1 MRQSSFKIKSAE
13 IFYFCRPNWKSTMHK
28 ILFDTY
34 NDYLENYV
42 SSERITHKE
51 VLKFTERI
59 KHSGKFIVKKLG
71 NSIEGRDINLI
82 SIGCGETK
90 ILAWTQMHGDE
101 PTATAAVF
109 DVLNF
114 LAADDDLN
122 DFRDFLISNLQI
134 NFIPMLN
141 PDGAEKY
148 KRENFINIDINRD
161 ALRNETPEAKI
172 LLNAANEIKPD
183 FGFNL
188 HDQNSYYTAGKVNK
202 TAAVSLLAPPI
213 NFNKEINAAR
223 ERSMKLICEIS
234 EILSNYIP
242 EQIARYN
249 DDFEPRAFGDNF
261 TKMGISSILIES
273 GFHIGDN
280 DKSFLRKLNFVAL
293 LSAFKSIAEKNYERF
308 NSKEYFNIPENE
320 SLLFDVLLRNLTL
333 KTNGNNF
340 KIDIGI
346 NREKCFDEKT
356 NSFYYKGKIE
366 QVGDLSI
373 YYGLEEH
380 DFNNYEVSLP
390 VSILRSVNKNQLNKI
405 DFKDLYSAEIT
416 CIHLEGTGV
425 NEKFTKLPINIT
437 YNEHLKDYEIRND
450 EPANLIIKDKEIV
463 KYVVV
468 NGFFYDINNST
479 NSIYNG
485 LVID

>member
-1 MRQSSFKIKSAE
+1 
-13 IFYFCRPNWKSTMHK
+13 MHK
-28 ILFDTY
+28 ILFDKY
-34 NDYLENYV
+34 NDYLENSV

-51 VLKFTERI
+51 VLRFTEKI
-59 KHSGKFIVKKLG
+59 KHSGEFIVKGLG

-82 SIGCGETK
+82 SIGSGDTK

-114 LAADDDLN
+114 LAADDELN
-122 DFRDFLISNLQI
+122 DFRNFLISNLQI

-141 PDGAEKY
+141 PDGAEKH
-148 KRENFINIDINRD
+148 KRENFINVDINRE
-161 ALRNETPEAKI
+161 ALRSVTPEAKI

-188 HDQNSYYTAGKVNK
+188 HDQNSYYTAGRVNK

-213 NFNKEINAAR
+213 NYDKEINSTR

-242 EQIARYN
+242 GQIARYN

-273 GFHIGDN
+273 GFYIGDN
-280 DKSFLRKLNFVAL
+280 NKSFLRKLNFIAL
-293 LSAFKSIAEKNYERF
+293 LSAFKSIAEKNYERY
-308 NSKEYFNIPENE
+308 NPEDYFSIPENE
-320 SLLFDVLLRNLTL
+320 SLLFDLLLKNLTL
-333 KTNGNNF
+333 KVNSNNF

-380 DFNNYEVSLP
+380 DLTNCTVSLP
-390 VSILRSVNKNQLNKI
+390 INGLKSMSKYEI
-405 DFKDLYSAEIT
+405 DELDFRNLYSSEIT
-416 CIHLEGTGV
+416 CLRI
-425 NEKFTKLPINIT
+425 NDDKFIDTFTNMPINIT
-437 YNEHLKDYEIRND
+437 YNEHLNNTGLRGE
-450 EPANLIIKDKEIV
+450 EPANLIIKDKGIV
-463 KYVVV
+463 KYVIV
-468 NGFFYDINNST
+468 NGFFYNLTNST

-485 LVID
+485 LVIN